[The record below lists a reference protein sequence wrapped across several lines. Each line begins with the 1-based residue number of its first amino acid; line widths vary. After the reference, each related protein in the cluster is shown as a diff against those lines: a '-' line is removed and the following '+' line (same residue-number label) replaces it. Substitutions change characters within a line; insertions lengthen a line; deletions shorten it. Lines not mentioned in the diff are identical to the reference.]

1 MGGEEFGA
9 NTSLCRRFEG
19 GLIVVRGERLEWGT
33 VGEKLKKEVLEDG
46 GERLGGMEKRE
57 ANDAKEEVA
66 YMEKEGESQGEGGGL
81 R

>member
-1 MGGEEFGA
+1 M
-9 NTSLCRRFEG
+9 
-19 GLIVVRGERLEWGT
+19 
-33 VGEKLKKEVLEDG
+33 GEKLKKEVLEDG